1 MDGRKGLGPNDM
13 LHGDVG
19 LLLCEANDGARGLC
33 PGTVDE
39 VDPVTNVQPAHAHVM
54 RGLFAEPR
62 DVPVDER
69 LAVRKEP
76 G

>member
-1 MDGRKGLGPNDM
+1 MRGRKRLGPSDV
-13 LHGDVG
+13 LHGDLG
-19 LLLCEANDGARGLC
+19 LLLCEANDGTRGLC
-33 PGTVDE
+33 PGTVGE

-62 DVPVDER
+62 DVPVDEW
-69 LAVRKEP
+69 LAVREEP